1 MSIFFEIKW
10 TRIAF
15 CSHEGR
21 WQARQPSIL
30 PSDWSF
36 ELNDKLEIAVLET
49 PIWRARR
56 KLRDVDRRQTA
67 GDAPQKNG
75 LLRPSPRVRP
85 VSSRRCLLTCPTR
98 ELDEITQQYCIPVRN
113 NGLIAEANEVELN
126 IVGGF
131 TVRGF
136 AVIKRRC
143 DDALKVLLGR

>member
-1 MSIFFEIKW
+1 M
-10 TRIAF
+10 RGGGRLG
-15 CSHEGR
+15 SHRFSLVIG
-21 WQARQPSIL
+21 A
-30 PSDWSF
+30 F

-56 KLRDVDRRQTA
+56 KPHRGFLRDVDRRQTA
-67 GDAPQKNG
+67 GDTPRKNG

-98 ELDEITQQYCIPVRN
+98 ELDEITQQYRIPVRN
-113 NGLIAEANEVELN
+113 NGLIAEANEIELN
-126 IVGGF
+126 IVSGF
-131 TVRGF
+131 TVRSF